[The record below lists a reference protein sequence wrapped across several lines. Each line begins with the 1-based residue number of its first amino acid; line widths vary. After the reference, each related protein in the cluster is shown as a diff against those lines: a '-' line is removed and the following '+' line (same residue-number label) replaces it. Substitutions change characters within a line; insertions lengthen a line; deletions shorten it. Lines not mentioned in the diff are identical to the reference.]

1 MTLKVA
7 LALGGG
13 ASRGLAHLGVIQA
26 LTEAKIPINLI
37 AGVSIGGVIGAIY
50 AAHPQIDRVIQ
61 NVNTFLDSQDFNQTK
76 LELIQASKSQSNGY
90 YDQLKKLVT
99 NGIFLA
105 ISSTRSSF
113 ISKDTFERNLS
124 HLVPKIGIEE
134 CEIPLGLIGTDLKS
148 GKAMEFL
155 SGPMMEA
162 VMATSAIPG
171 VFPPVRVGGKKYVDG
186 SWLVPVPVELARK
199 MGADLVIAVDV
210 APSMSNLGDSNLD
223 LSGLDIQLRASE
235 ASRMALKA
243 RCLEQAEVRIVV
255 DLMDIHWADFTRL
268 ELCVER
274 GYSAARRSLE
284 VIEKELLK
292 KKVRRFFGLR

>member
-1 MTLKVA
+1 MKVA

-13 ASRGLAHLGVIQA
+13 ASRGLAHMGVIQA
-26 LTEAKIPINLI
+26 LTEAKIPINII

-61 NVNTFLDSQDFNQTK
+61 NVNAFLDSQDFNQTK
-76 LELIQASKSQSNGY
+76 LELIQAGKSQSNGY
-90 YDQLKKLVT
+90 YEQLKKMVT

-113 ISKDTFERNLS
+113 ISRETFERNLS
-124 HLVPKIGIEE
+124 HLVPKIGIED
-134 CEIPLGLIGTDLKS
+134 CEIPLGLIGTDLKN
-148 GKAMEFL
+148 GQAMEFL

-171 VFPPVRVGGKKYVDG
+171 IFPPVKIGGKRYVDG

-210 APSMSNLGDSNLD
+210 APTMSNLGDSTLE

-235 ASRMALKA
+235 ASRMALKGK
-243 RCLEQAEVRIVV
+243 CLSQAEVKIVV
-255 DLMDIHWADFTRL
+255 DLMDIHWADFTKL
-268 ELCVER
+268 DLCVER

-284 VIEKELLK
+284 VIEKALFK
-292 KKVRRFFGLR
+292 KKVGRFFGFR